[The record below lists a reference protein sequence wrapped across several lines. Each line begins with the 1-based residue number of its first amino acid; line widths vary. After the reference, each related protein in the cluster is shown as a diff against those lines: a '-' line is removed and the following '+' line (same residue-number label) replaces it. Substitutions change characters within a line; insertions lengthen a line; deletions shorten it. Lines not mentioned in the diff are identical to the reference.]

1 MFERLPLAKFG
12 NRVPQLSFEVV
23 RAANDLENL
32 ITAVAIIPGATEFGY
47 LDAAGV
53 WTIGYGHTSAAGAPH
68 VRSGM
73 KITRKEGER
82 ILGRDIAIF
91 ASGVQSLL
99 ARPLSESQ
107 FSALVS
113 FAYNVGLENFRKSSV
128 LRAVNAGDFA
138 AVPRRLSLWVKCRGR
153 VLSGL
158 VRRRAAEAAMF
169 IEAAPRA
176 PRARYKVPVEDFG
189 ATIEPVPGKS
199 LQRSSTGFAAV
210 VSALAGAAS
219 SPRRRA
225 RRSRRCGKW
234 SRRGARRRRRHNRG
248 SALDHQGTPPQGA

>member
-1 MFERLPLAKFG
+1 MNITHDGLALIRRFEGFRAK
-12 NRVPQLSFEVV
+12 
-23 RAANDLENL
+23 A
-32 ITAVAIIPGATEFGY
+32 Y

-169 IEAAPRA
+169 IEAVPRA
-176 PRARYKVPVEDFG
+176 PRARYKVPVEDSG

-219 SPRRRA
+219 SLAAGLGDLAGAVNGPAVALAAGVVIVAAALWIIRERRL
-225 RRSRRCGKW
+225 K
-234 SRRGARRRRRHNRG
+234 
-248 SALDHQGTPPQGA
+248 ALEEGI

>member
-1 MFERLPLAKFG
+1 MNITHDGLALIRRFEGFRAK
-12 NRVPQLSFEVV
+12 
-23 RAANDLENL
+23 A
-32 ITAVAIIPGATEFGY
+32 Y

-169 IEAAPRA
+169 IEAAPQS

-199 LQRSSTGFAAV
+199 LQAKLDRICCRGLCSCRCCF
-210 VSALAGAAS
+210 L
-219 SPRRRA
+219 PRCRA